1 MNNEGIITYPY
12 SMREIVNI
20 VSHLE
25 KYPNEVGL
33 RSATC
38 VERQAHASFVMP
50 AYTRPHDLLQLCL
63 VVVCVRRGVSTR
75 QSITDVV
82 RNVFDFDSYD
92 AATQETVRPHNA
104 PPPFL
109 SISLLRRVLCACG
122 HAGRVRAITH
132 GRSLTRRWCAVRLLV
147 ACLLTIAQLVE
158 AFHKHGIPLG
168 TSASRIQQATE

>member
-104 PPPFL
+104 PPLFSP
-109 SISLLRRVLCACG
+109 SPSYAVCCAHVATPAVCG
-122 HAGRVRAITH
+122 PSHAGA
-132 GRSLTRRWCAVRLLV
+132 L
-147 ACLLTIAQLVE
+147 
-158 AFHKHGIPLG
+158 
-168 TSASRIQQATE
+168 